1 MSAVSILR
9 SAIFGLIAM
18 VLGFSLSSTRAQ
30 ATSLPGKDKAQAA
43 PTLRWAEGEP
53 GCTFSRD
60 DDGKYRYGLWTAGF
74 GIILAVDS
82 QELEKVRRR
91 AEHILSLELT
101 VRYRG
106 DGSLDVAPANFTL
119 EFVKHYNDIH
129 RTLDPDEM
137 ISKQNS
143 EEEALPEET
152 ARAIRKH
159 PEKKS
164 EKEAAR
170 ADRQQDIAEMIKFL
184 TTRSLRPVKLDA
196 VKPETVG
203 WIFFSTQSKWID
215 ELGKQ
220 EEFVLR
226 IPAEGRVIEF
236 PFLLPPGEGD
246 LILRRRPE

>member
-9 SAIFGLIAM
+9 SEIFGLIAM
-18 VLGFSLSSTRAQ
+18 VLGFSLSLTSVR

-74 GIILAVDS
+74 GIVLAVDS

-106 DGSLDVAPANFTL
+106 DGSLDVAPANFSL

-137 ISKQNS
+137 IDKQNS
-143 EEEALPEET
+143 EAQTLPGET

-159 PEKKS
+159 PEKQS
-164 EKEAAR
+164 EKEAAMAAR
-170 ADRQQDIAEMIKFL
+170 KQDIAQMIEFL
-184 TTRSLRPVKLDA
+184 TARALRSIKLDSA
-196 VKPETVG
+196 NPETTG

-215 ELGKQ
+215 DLRKQ

-226 IPAEGRVIEF
+226 IPVGDRVMEF

-246 LILRRRPE
+246 LLLRRRPE